1 MQVGNPVKLS
11 GVKVG
16 SVTDVTLDHGDAL
29 VTFSVDG
36 VTELGSQTSAHIGT
50 GTLLGERMLNLQSA
64 GEGTLRPNGRIPV
77 ERTSSPYSLTDAVGD
92 LTTTVAHTDTASL
105 NQSLDVL
112 ATTVDEIA
120 PQLGGPTFDEL
131 TRLSRILNGRDQ
143 KIGELLE
150 HAAMVSGIVAER
162 SDAVNTMLL
171 DANDLTAVLAD
182 RRRAIVN
189 LLADTSAL
197 AQRVSGLIHD
207 NQDKLKPTLDKLNAV
222 TAVLERNR
230 DNLEKALPGLAKFQG
245 GLSELVA
252 NGPYYI
258 GYIPNLTQ
266 ARCCSPSWTMRSAS
280 GAVPT
285 AVSRRTTR
293 APPSRNSIPAQRDS
307 ATRRAVGTMMR
318 RALRLIT
325 VIVLAGCLTGG
336 AALLTY
342 RHFFAPITITADFQT
357 ATAIY
362 PGDQVQVSGGVRVGT
377 IESVQPRGGT
387 FTRMTLT
394 VDRRSRSPPMPRRS
408 SSRRT

>member
-1 MQVGNPVKLS
+1 MIKYRGPQLIRTGFIGVVLILLIIAVGLQPERLTDWATAVRYQAVFTEAGGLQVGNPVKLS

-120 PQLGGPTFDEL
+120 PQLGPTFDEL

-150 HAAMVSGIVAER
+150 HAAKVSGIVAER

-266 ARCCSPSWTMRSAS
+266 GSLLQPFLDYAFGFRRGTDS
-280 GAVPT
+280 GQPPDNAGP
-285 AVSRRTTR
+285 R
-293 APPSRNSIPAQRDS
+293 AEIPFPRNGIPQ
-307 ATRRAVGTMMR
+307 
-318 RALRLIT
+318 
-325 VIVLAGCLTGG
+325 
-336 AALLTY
+336 
-342 RHFFAPITITADFQT
+342 
-357 ATAIY
+357 
-362 PGDQVQVSGGVRVGT
+362 PGEQWGR
-377 IESVQPRGGT
+377 
-387 FTRMTLT
+387 
-394 VDRRSRSPPMPRRS
+394 
-408 SSRRT
+408 